1 MKLVSHNADGQAI
14 AEDCPA
20 GKRQVEVIGN
30 HILSPSAIWRHRG
43 HRLPSVAIVWQG
55 RTICEG
61 GPGEDAAD
69 PKDPVDAFF
78 LEQTIIKDHKGS
90 LGVSRRWVRSVVAAL
105 VIFGKTAIMV
115 MGAAGIGLIL
125 YVFLW
130 VMPNA

>member
-1 MKLVSHNADGQAI
+1 MKLVSLNADGQAI

-30 HILSPSAIWRHRG
+30 HILSPSAIFRHRG
-43 HRLPSVAIVWQG
+43 HRLPSIAVVWQG

-61 GPGEDAAD
+61 GPGEDD
-69 PKDPVDAFF
+69 PQPEDPTEKFF
-78 LEQTIIKDHKGS
+78 LEQTIIKDHKGG
-90 LGVSRRWVRSVVAAL
+90 LGVSRRWVRSLVSAL
-105 VIFGKTAIMV
+105 VLFGKTAIMV
-115 MGAAGIGLIL
+115 MGTVGIGLIL